1 MALRLKAFR
10 DDLSG
15 YQSDKGALEAKIEA
29 LKEQLDEIDQK
40 IEKHQGKEENQ
51 KLAQR
56 RVSAV
61 TEAIRLFKES
71 KNNFEIDIREKLQST
86 INDIWQDISQTP
98 YIVELKDNYTLELQE
113 TTGEVHE
120 AVGESKGEGQILTF
134 CFLQAIM
141 LLQKTNVEELGA
153 RDTEYP
159 VVLDAIWGALDPEH
173 RTKLA
178 RHLTK
183 EDSFPQ
189 VVLLLHEGHWR
200 GEVSGVLAQDEL
212 DLQQYV
218 LSYFSSRSSAEES
231 ELHIEGT
238 EYPLV
243 SKSTNGY
250 EYSEIIQVSQ

>member
-1 MALRLKAFR
+1 
-10 DDLSG
+10 
-15 YQSDKGALEAKIEA
+15 
-29 LKEQLDEIDQK
+29 
-40 IEKHQGKEENQ
+40 
-51 KLAQR
+51 
-56 RVSAV
+56 
-61 TEAIRLFKES
+61 
-71 KNNFEIDIREKLQST
+71 
-86 INDIWQDISQTP
+86 

-159 VVLDAIWGALDPEH
+159 VVLDAIWGALDPAH
-173 RTKLA
+173 RRKLA
-178 RHLTK
+178 SHLTK

-200 GEVSGVLAQDEL
+200 ADVSEVLSQGKL

-218 LSYFSSRSSAEES
+218 LSYFSSRSAAEES
-231 ELHIEGT
+231 ALRIGAAEH
-238 EYPLV
+238 PLV
-243 SKSTNGY
+243 TKSSNGY
-250 EYSEIIQVSQ
+250 EYSEIIQVNQ